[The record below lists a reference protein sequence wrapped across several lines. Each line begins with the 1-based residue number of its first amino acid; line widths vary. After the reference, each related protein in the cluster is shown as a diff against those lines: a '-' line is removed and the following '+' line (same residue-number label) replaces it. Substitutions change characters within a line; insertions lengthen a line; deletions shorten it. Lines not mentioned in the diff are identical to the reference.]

1 MVVTARCRPFQNKS
15 LKRSIVKP
23 ANHTISECFTRK
35 EAAAIGLTLRFVFME
50 KVRYS
55 TVELLFTGHTRE
67 LCNQMYLDN

>member
-1 MVVTARCRPFQNKS
+1 MKFLDKS
-15 LKRSIVKP
+15 PKRSTVKP
-23 ANHTISECFTRK
+23 ANHTISVYCTR
-35 EAAAIGLTLRFVFME
+35 IHLVLTGLTLRFVFME